1 MKQVKY
7 MHFNSACSFTALAF
21 ILAEK
26 GIMTEDT
33 EIVMEAGLPWIF
45 AREGDSFLAG
55 PMLQG
60 KKWYDLYLKPRGL
73 CMLEEP
79 VERERLPEYLRDHEG
94 CMLGLRLPGNPGK
107 HAVVMEEYDGAWR
120 FFNPTREASGLDTEI
135 RLDREGLIQAADPVT
150 TVGTVAEQARV
161 IPDRRKLAEE
171 SLAVLEDNYRAA
183 EAFCRETHTREEY
196 DTAMDSIFR
205 PLLLDG
211 ITMLELIG
219 ETELAEGFRKEQ
231 RAFLTFMKGDRTGRL
246 DETVS
251 LNNLRRLKERYG
263 ELVAARR
270 NKSNEK

>member
-7 MHFNSACSFTALAF
+7 MHFNSACSFAALAF
-21 ILAEK
+21 ILAGK

-33 EIVMEAGLPWIF
+33 EIVREAGLPWIF

-60 KKWYDLYLKPRGL
+60 KKWYDLYLNPRGL
-73 CMLEEP
+73 CMREEP
-79 VERERLPEYLRDHEG
+79 VEREKLPEYLKTHEG
-94 CMLGLRLPGNPGK
+94 SMLGLRLPGHPGK
-107 HAVVMEEYDGAWR
+107 HAVVMDGYDGAWR
-120 FFNPTREASGLDTEI
+120 FFNPTREGSGLETEI
-135 RLDREGLIQAADPVT
+135 RLDREGLMLAADPVT
-150 TVGTVAEQARV
+150 IVGTVVEHDRV
-161 IPDRRKLAEE
+161 TPERRKLAEE
-171 SLAVLEDNYRAA
+171 SLAVLEDNYRAI
-183 EAFCRETHTREEY
+183 EVFCSETHSREEY
-196 DTAMDSIFR
+196 DKAMDRIFR

-251 LNNLRRLKERYG
+251 LNKLRRLKERYG
-263 ELVAARR
+263 ELIERR
-270 NKSNEK
+270 KSN

>member
-7 MHFNSACSFTALAF
+7 MHFHSSCSFAALAF

-94 CMLGLRLPGNPGK
+94 CMLSR
-107 HAVVMEEYDGAWR
+107 H
-120 FFNPTREASGLDTEI
+120 SGMP
-135 RLDREGLIQAADPVT
+135 RLDLSDIYLCRPYAVITPAEKRGAAFGRAPSKYFAPL
-150 TVGTVAEQARV
+150 GKGNGV
-161 IPDRRKLAEE
+161 IR
-171 SLAVLEDNYRAA
+171 
-183 EAFCRETHTREEY
+183 
-196 DTAMDSIFR
+196 
-205 PLLLDG
+205 
-211 ITMLELIG
+211 
-219 ETELAEGFRKEQ
+219 
-231 RAFLTFMKGDRTGRL
+231 FM
-246 DETVS
+246 VS
-251 LNNLRRLKERYG
+251 LFPLVPFSYYTRRYRD
-263 ELVAARR
+263 
-270 NKSNEK
+270 

>member
-33 EIVMEAGLPWIF
+33 EIVREAGLPWIF

-60 KKWYDLYLKPRGL
+60 KKWYDLYLNPRGL
-73 CMLEEP
+73 CMREEP
-79 VERERLPEYLRDHEG
+79 VEREKLPEYLRDHEG
-94 CMLGLRLPGNPGK
+94 SMLGLRLPGHRGK
-107 HAVVMEEYDGAWR
+107 HAVVMEEYDGAWC
-120 FFNPTREASGLDTEI
+120 FFNPTREGSGQETEI
-135 RLDREGLIQAADPVT
+135 RLDREGLMLAADPVT
-150 TVGTVAEQARV
+150 IVGTVAEHDRV
-161 IPDRRKLAEE
+161 IPDQRKLTEE
-171 SLAVLEDNYRAA
+171 SLAVLEENYRTA
-183 EAFCRETHTREEY
+183 ESFCGKPHSREEY
-196 DTAMDSIFR
+196 DTAMDKIFR

-231 RAFLTFMKGDRTGRL
+231 RAFLTFMKGDRTGKL

>member
-33 EIVMEAGLPWIF
+33 EIVREAGLPWIF

-60 KKWYDLYLKPRGL
+60 KKWYDLYLNPRGL
-73 CMLEEP
+73 CMREEP
-79 VERERLPEYLRDHEG
+79 VEREKLPEYLRDHEG
-94 CMLGLRLPGNPGK
+94 SMLGLRLPGHRGK
-107 HAVVMEEYDGAWR
+107 HAVVMEEYDGAWC
-120 FFNPTREASGLDTEI
+120 FFNPTREGSGQETEI
-135 RLDREGLIQAADPVT
+135 RLDREGLMLAADPVT
-150 TVGTVAEQARV
+150 IVGTVAEHDRV
-161 IPDRRKLAEE
+161 IPDQRKLAEE
-171 SLAVLEDNYRAA
+171 SLAVLEGNCRAV
-183 EAFCRETHTREEY
+183 EAFCSETHSREEY
-196 DTAMDSIFR
+196 DTAMDRIFR

-231 RAFLTFMKGDRTGRL
+231 RTFLTFMKGDRTGKL